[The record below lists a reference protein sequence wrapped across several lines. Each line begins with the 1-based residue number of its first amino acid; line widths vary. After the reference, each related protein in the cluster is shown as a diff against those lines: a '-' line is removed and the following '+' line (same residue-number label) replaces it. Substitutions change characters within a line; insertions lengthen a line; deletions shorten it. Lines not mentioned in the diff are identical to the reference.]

1 MEKRIE
7 LERRARKAN
16 QITELNLDN
25 CRSTSIVGLTDEYT
39 ALESLSL
46 INVGLTTLK
55 GFPKLPNLKKLELSD
70 NRISNGLNY
79 LTTSPKLQYL
89 NLSGNKIKDLETLKP
104 LEEFKHLAV
113 LDLFNNEATQ
123 IENYREKIFEMVKSL
138 KFLDGF
144 DANDVEAP
152 SDGEDDDEVNLND
165 DEEEGEDKQN
175 KFCLNGIEIDLDELE
190 DFERRVK
197 AKKQLQDTTATKN
210 QKAADEIDDLDELLK
225 EIKLK
230 DAASNSACDKTST
243 AAPQSPDTRMDMPST
258 GDGACNNTGVN
269 VANAPPLP
277 FALILYWFLA
287 ILNLANA
294 SFYSCDEEDYGSSYV
309 STSDVSL
316 SEVYNED
323 LEEDNSEWDEEN
335 AVEDEDEDT
344 DDDDT
349 DGEGDGEGNVS
360 AKAAA
365 GKEKSTS
372 NSAAAKADAAD
383 ADNKN
388 AAEEAAEEEPQ
399 ARGKKRKHDG

>member
-123 IENYREKIFEMVKSL
+123 IENYREKIFEMLKSL

-144 DANDVEAP
+144 DSNDVEAP
-152 SDGEDDDEVNLND
+152 SEDDDDEVNGND
-165 DEEEGEDKQN
+165 GEDDGEEEDKQN
-175 KFCLNGIEIDLDELE
+175 AFCLNGIEIDLDELE
-190 DFERRVK
+190 EFEQRVK
-197 AKKQLQDTTATKN
+197 AKKQLQG
-210 QKAADEIDDLDELLK
+210 KAASKIQKPVDEVDDLEELLK

-230 DAASNSACDKTST
+230 EATSNSNYDK
-243 AAPQSPDTRMDMPST
+243 PPPDSPLVKPST
-258 GDGACNNTGVN
+258 DGRVCSNTDAEAVL
-269 VANAPPLP
+269 ASPQMP
-277 FALILYWFLA
+277 FALFLYWFLA

-294 SFYSCDEEDYGSSYV
+294 TFYSCDEEDYASTSYV

-335 AVEDEDEDT
+335 AVEDDDEDT
-344 DDDDT
+344 DEDDS
-349 DGEGDGEGNVS
+349 DGDGDGEANAS
-360 AKAAA
+360 AKGTA
-365 GKEKSTS
+365 GKEKSAS
-372 NSAAAKADAAD
+372 NSAGAKAETASGEP
-383 ADNKN
+383 
-388 AAEEAAEEEPQ
+388 AEEDEPQ